1 MKRVFLAGAAL
12 LLSAS
17 ALADECDNATT
28 QLELNTCS
36 AQQYQAADKKLNQTY
51 QSAIKRAAAP
61 QRDLLKKA
69 QQAWIALRDADCNFI
84 GSGTEG
90 GSVQP
95 MIISQCLTEKT
106 VEREAFL
113 ASLMQ
118 CEEGNLSCPL
128 TPWGRGRK
136 DSTEQ
141 SPLPVGEG

>member
-1 MKRVFLAGAAL
+1 MKRYLIAGAAL

-17 ALADECDNATT
+17 ALANECDKATT
-28 QLELNTCS
+28 QLEMNTCS

-51 QSAIKRAAAP
+51 QAAIKRAAVP

-69 QQAWIALRDADCNFI
+69 QQAWIALRDADCAFI

-95 MIISQCLTEKT
+95 MIINQCLAEKT

-118 CEEGNLSCPL
+118 CEEGDLSCPL
-128 TPWGRGRK
+128 TPAL
-136 DSTEQ
+136 
-141 SPLPVGEG
+141 SP

>member
-1 MKRVFLAGAAL
+1 MKRFIIAGAAL

-17 ALADECDNATT
+17 ALADECDKATT

-51 QSAIKRAAAP
+51 QAAIKRAAAP

-69 QQAWIALRDADCNFI
+69 QQAWIALRDADCNFV

-118 CEEGNLSCPL
+118 CEEGDLSCPL
-128 TPWGRGRK
+128 PPG
-136 DSTEQ
+136 
-141 SPLPVGEG
+141 

>member
-1 MKRVFLAGAAL
+1 M
-12 LLSAS
+12 SAS
-17 ALADECDNATT
+17 ALADECDKATT

-51 QSAIKRAAAP
+51 QAAVKRAAAP
-61 QRDLLKKA
+61 QQDLLKKA
-69 QQAWIALRDADCNFI
+69 QQAWITLRDADCAFI

-95 MIISQCLTEKT
+95 MIVNQCLAEKT

-118 CEEGNLSCPL
+118 CEEGDLSCPL
-128 TPWGRGRK
+128 PPGGGIPTK
-136 DSTEQ
+136 
-141 SPLPVGEG
+141 

>member
-1 MKRVFLAGAAL
+1 MKRFIIAGTAM

-17 ALADECDNATT
+17 ALANECDKATT

-36 AQQYQAADKKLNQTY
+36 AQQYQAADKKLNATY
-51 QSAIKRAAAP
+51 QAAIKRATAP

-69 QQAWIALRDADCNFI
+69 QQAWIALRDADCAFI

-95 MIISQCLTEKT
+95 MIVNQCLTEKT

-118 CEEGNLSCPL
+118 CEEGDLSCPL
-128 TPWGRGRK
+128 TPAL
-136 DSTEQ
+136 
-141 SPLPVGEG
+141 SP

>member
-17 ALADECDNATT
+17 ALADECDKATT

-95 MIISQCLTEKT
+95 MIMSQCLTEKT

-128 TPWGRGRK
+128 TP
-136 DSTEQ
+136 
-141 SPLPVGEG
+141 

>member
-12 LLSAS
+12 LMSAS

-36 AQQYQAADKKLNQTY
+36 AQQYQAADKKLNETY
-51 QSAIKRAAAP
+51 QAAIKRAAAP

-69 QQAWIALRDADCNFI
+69 QQAFI

-95 MIISQCLTEKT
+95 MIVNQCLAEKT
-106 VEREAFL
+106 AEREAFL
-113 ASLMQ
+113 ATLMQ
-118 CEEGNLSCPL
+118 CEEGDLSCPL
-128 TPWGRGRK
+128 PPGN
-136 DSTEQ
+136 
-141 SPLPVGEG
+141 

>member
-1 MKRVFLAGAAL
+1 MKRYLIAGAAL
-12 LLSAS
+12 LLSAN
-17 ALADECDNATT
+17 ALAEECANATT
-28 QLELNTCS
+28 QLEMNTCT

-51 QSAIKRAAAP
+51 QAAIKRAEAP
-61 QRDLLKKA
+61 QRELLKKA

-95 MIISQCLTEKT
+95 MIISQCLNEKT

-118 CEEGNLSCPL
+118 CEEGDLSC
-128 TPWGRGRK
+128 R
-136 DSTEQ
+136 
-141 SPLPVGEG
+141 LPPGN

>member
-1 MKRVFLAGAAL
+1 MKRYLIAGAAL
-12 LLSAS
+12 LLSANS
-17 ALADECDNATT
+17 LAEECANATT
-28 QLELNTCS
+28 QLEMNTCT

-51 QSAIKRAAAP
+51 QAAIKRAEAP
-61 QRDLLKKA
+61 QRELLKKA

-95 MIISQCLTEKT
+95 MIISQCLNEKT

-118 CEEGNLSCPL
+118 CEEGDLSCPL
-128 TPWGRGRK
+128 PPGN
-136 DSTEQ
+136 
-141 SPLPVGEG
+141 

>member
-17 ALADECDNATT
+17 ALADECDKATT

-128 TPWGRGRK
+128 TP
-136 DSTEQ
+136 
-141 SPLPVGEG
+141 

>member
-1 MKRVFLAGAAL
+1 MKRYLIAGATL
-12 LLSAS
+12 LLSAN
-17 ALADECDNATT
+17 ALAEECANATT
-28 QLELNTCS
+28 QLEMNTCT

-51 QSAIKRAAAP
+51 QAAIKRAEAP
-61 QRDLLKKA
+61 QRELLKKA

-95 MIISQCLTEKT
+95 MIISQCLNEKT

-118 CEEGNLSCPL
+118 CEEGDLSCPL
-128 TPWGRGRK
+128 PPGN
-136 DSTEQ
+136 
-141 SPLPVGEG
+141 

>member
-1 MKRVFLAGAAL
+1 MKRFIIAGTAM

-17 ALADECDNATT
+17 ALANECDKATT

-51 QSAIKRAAAP
+51 QAAIARAAAP

-69 QQAWIALRDADCNFI
+69 QQAWITLRDADCAFI

-95 MIISQCLTEKT
+95 MIMNQCLAEKT

-118 CEEGNLSCPL
+118 CEEGDLSCPL
-128 TPWGRGRK
+128 TPAL
-136 DSTEQ
+136 
-141 SPLPVGEG
+141 SP

>member
-118 CEEGNLSCPL
+118 REEGNLSCPL
-128 TPWGRGRK
+128 TP
-136 DSTEQ
+136 
-141 SPLPVGEG
+141 

>member
-95 MIISQCLTEKT
+95 MIMSQCLTEKT

-113 ASLMQ
+113 ASLML

-128 TPWGRGRK
+128 TP
-136 DSTEQ
+136 
-141 SPLPVGEG
+141 